1 MEILIN
7 IILSIFKVSLVLLI
21 AMAVFFLE
29 IGLFDWMIFDRLDE
43 DDPGVTPL
51 FYFTIIAMFVIA
63 VVCGIKGMWW
73 IWYDILNL
81 GVV

>member
-43 DDPGVTPL
+43 DNPGVTPL
-51 FYFTIIAMFVIA
+51 FYFTVIAMLVIA
-63 VVCGIKGMWW
+63 IVCGIKGMWW
-73 IWYDILNL
+73 IWYSFL
-81 GVV
+81 GWEVI